1 MTQPTP
7 RQGQC
12 PSCGAPIEFRL
23 GASRATVCGYCKA
36 IVVRAGQ
43 DFQAVGKVADLIPT
57 GSRIDLGSHGVLG
70 GDLPFDVIGRL
81 QYEWQQGV
89 WDEWYIALGDGR
101 WGWLAEAQG
110 RFYVTSRMSRRP
122 LPPRVEPGQ
131 SFFIEGLGRFTVGDV
146 KQARIVG
153 AQGELPDPV
162 TLGESPL
169 TADLESEKGGF
180 ATLDYGDGS
189 AEPVLYAGRQVPF
202 EALHLGDKS
211 GQALA
216 RQARPAGEKLAC
228 PSCGAPLSVRI
239 PEQSVRVV
247 CESCNHLLDTSQ
259 GAFRVIAA
267 LERGRLEPRIPLG
280 SAGTLRG
287 RSFVLV
293 GWMVKS
299 CIVDGVRYPWGE
311 YLLWEEKSQSFAW
324 LVESDGHW
332 QLATALSVADV
343 HSADD
348 AEYHGKR
355 FRHFSSVTGK
365 VDQVLGEFYWAVQAG
380 DTSQLDDYI
389 RPPEGLSRELGGGE
403 VNWTHLEHLEPTE
416 VARAFDRP
424 GLVKER
430 PQGVGEV
437 QPWPH
442 WSTWH
447 TMSHWMLGGMV
458 ALVVLLG
465 AFALRRGTVLVDQT
479 FTSQQLL
486 GEATETIPGGERVH
500 GYLSPDFDLAGK
512 GALQVELS
520 SDAAQTWA
528 YAEGAVIN
536 ETTGESAPFAVESS
550 YYSGVDDGERW
561 TEDNR
566 TASASIGSPGPGPTL
581 VRADLQWQP
590 GHPPPGMRL
599 RVRTESFSI
608 WQFFGALALL
618 SWPLVYPLRLAAFE
632 RARWE
637 NSNLQPAGKSGGED

>member
-1 MTQPTP
+1 MTQPAP

-12 PSCGAPIEFRL
+12 PSCGAPLEFKL
-23 GASRATVCGYCKA
+23 GASRATVCSYCKA
-36 IVVRAGQ
+36 IVVRSGQ
-43 DFQAVGKVADLIPT
+43 DFEAVGKVADLIPT
-57 GSRIDLGSHGVLG
+57 GSRIDLGSHGTI

-189 AEPVLYAGRQVPF
+189 GEPVLYAGRQVPF
-202 EALHLGDKS
+202 EALHLREKAD
-211 GQALA
+211 QALA
-216 RQARPAGEKLAC
+216 RQVRAPGEKLAC
-228 PSCGAPLSVRI
+228 PNCGAPLSVRV

-247 CESCNHLLDTSQ
+247 CESCSHLLDASQ
-259 GAFRVIAA
+259 GAFRVIGA
-267 LERGRLEPRIPLG
+267 LERGRSEPRLPLG
-280 SAGTLRG
+280 SSGTLRS
-287 RSFVLV
+287 RQLLVV

-311 YLLWEEKSQSFAW
+311 YLLWEEKTQSFVW

-332 QLATALSVADV
+332 QLATPISVADV
-343 HSADD
+343 HAADD
-348 AEYHGKR
+348 AEYRGKR
-355 FRHFSSVTGK
+355 FRHFSSVMGR

-380 DTSQLDDYI
+380 DEAQLDDYI

-403 VNWTHLEHLEPTE
+403 VNWTHLEHLEPAE
-416 VARAFDRP
+416 VARAFARP
-424 GLVKER
+424 GLTRDR
-430 PQGVGEV
+430 PVGVGEV

-442 WSTWH
+442 WKTWH
-447 TMSHWMLGGMV
+447 AMSRWMLGGML
-458 ALVVLLG
+458 ALVVLLVG
-465 AFALRRGTVLVDQT
+465 FALRRGTVLVDQT
-479 FTSQQLL
+479 FTSQELL
-486 GEATETIPGGERVH
+486 GEATEAIPGGERVH
-500 GYLSPDFDLAGK
+500 GYLSPEFDLGGK
-512 GALQVELS
+512 GALQLELS
-520 SDAAQTWA
+520 SDAVQSWA

-536 ETTGESAPFAVESS
+536 DITGESAPFSVESS
-550 YYSGVDDGERW
+550 YYSGVDDGDRW
-561 TEDNR
+561 SEDNR
-566 TASASIGSPGPGPTL
+566 TASASIRSPGPGPAIL
-581 VRADLQWQP
+581 RADLQWEM
-590 GHPPPGMRL
+590 GRPPPGMHLRL
-599 RVRTESFSI
+599 RTEGFSI
-608 WQFFGALALL
+608 WQFFGAMVLL
-618 SWPLVYPLRLAAFE
+618 SWPLVYPLRAVAFE

-637 NSNLQPAGKSGGED
+637 NSNLGSATRASGD